1 MFEKIQNDYIQAMKN
16 KETLKKSALNY
27 LIAQIKNK
35 KIELQRDPNDE
46 EIISIIKKEVKSLNE
61 AISFLEKANKPE
73 ELQEEKEK
81 KLILEHYLPATL
93 NEEQTKTLI
102 VATISKLNITDLKTQ
117 RGLLMKELMATHK
130 AELDTALLNSLIN
143 TMLYSFIYIQIQDE
157 KNKNPDYL
165 ITITLTT
172 WKYFFCSRC

>member
-1 MFEKIQNDYIQAMKN
+1 MFNKIQNDYIQAMKN

-73 ELQEEKEK
+73 ELQEENEK
-81 KLILEHYLPATL
+81 KLILENYLPATL

-117 RGLLMKELMATHK
+117 RGLLMKELMAAHK
-130 AELDTALLNSLIN
+130 TELDPALLNSLIN
-143 TMLYSFIYIQIQDE
+143 TML
-157 KNKNPDYL
+157 
-165 ITITLTT
+165 
-172 WKYFFCSRC
+172 

>member
-1 MFEKIQNDYIQAMKN
+1 MFKKIQNDYIQAMKN

-46 EIISIIKKEVKSLNE
+46 EIVSLIKKEVKSLNE

-93 NEEQTKTLI
+93 NEEQTKSLI
-102 VATISKLNITDLKTQ
+102 EAAIRNLNITDLKTQ
-117 RGLLMKELMATHK
+117 RGLLMKELMAAHK
-130 AELDTALLNSLIN
+130 TELDPALLNSLIN
-143 TMLYSFIYIQIQDE
+143 TML
-157 KNKNPDYL
+157 
-165 ITITLTT
+165 
-172 WKYFFCSRC
+172 

>member
-1 MFEKIQNDYIQAMKN
+1 MFNKIQNDYIQAIKN

-81 KLILEHYLPATL
+81 KLILENYLPATL
-93 NEEQTKTLI
+93 NEGQTKTLI

-130 AELDTALLNSLIN
+130 TELDPALLNSLIN
-143 TMLYSFIYIQIQDE
+143 TML
-157 KNKNPDYL
+157 
-165 ITITLTT
+165 
-172 WKYFFCSRC
+172 

>member
-1 MFEKIQNDYIQAMKN
+1 MFEKIQNDYIQAMKD

-46 EIISIIKKEVKSLNE
+46 EIISLIKKEVKSLNE

-81 KLILEHYLPATL
+81 KLILENYLPATL

-117 RGLLMKELMATHK
+117 RGLLMKELMITHK
-130 AELDTALLNSLIN
+130 TELDPALLNSLIN
-143 TMLYSFIYIQIQDE
+143 TML
-157 KNKNPDYL
+157 
-165 ITITLTT
+165 
-172 WKYFFCSRC
+172 

>member
-1 MFEKIQNDYIQAMKN
+1 MFEKIQKDYIWAMKD

-46 EIISIIKKEVKSLNE
+46 EIISLIKKEVKSLNE

-81 KLILEHYLPATL
+81 KLILENYLPATL
-93 NEEQTKTLI
+93 NEEQTKSLI
-102 VATISKLNITDLKTQ
+102 ESAIRNLNITDLKTQ

-130 AELDTALLNSLIN
+130 TELDPALLNALIN
-143 TMLYSFIYIQIQDE
+143 TML
-157 KNKNPDYL
+157 
-165 ITITLTT
+165 
-172 WKYFFCSRC
+172 

>member
-1 MFEKIQNDYIQAMKN
+1 MFEKIQNDYIQAMKD
-16 KETLKKSALNY
+16 KEILKKSALNY

-46 EIISIIKKEVKSLNE
+46 EIISLIKKEVKSLNE

-81 KLILEHYLPATL
+81 KLILESYLPAML
-93 NEEQTKTLI
+93 DEEQTKSLI
-102 VATISKLNITDLKTQ
+102 ENAIRNLNITDLKTQ

-130 AELDTALLNSLIN
+130 TELDPALLNALIN
-143 TMLYSFIYIQIQDE
+143 TML
-157 KNKNPDYL
+157 
-165 ITITLTT
+165 
-172 WKYFFCSRC
+172 

>member
-16 KETLKKSALNY
+16 KEILKKSALNY

-130 AELDTALLNSLIN
+130 TELDPALLNSLIN
-143 TMLYSFIYIQIQDE
+143 TML
-157 KNKNPDYL
+157 
-165 ITITLTT
+165 
-172 WKYFFCSRC
+172 